1 MSSQGLE
8 PMPNPPLPNPA
19 ELGVIQ
25 SGVATFFGRPQTTL
39 DTLEGFRCAIAGVPW
54 DEGNAGRNGANY
66 GPRVFR
72 DTSSWFLGY
81 DAQRDFDLWEA
92 LPTADVGDVVVVPPN
107 AERTM
112 GFIADHVEAVRR
124 GGVFPVLVGGNHS
137 LAIGAAQGA
146 ARTVERMGYLS
157 IDAHLD
163 TAPDWQG
170 ERFMSGCPTF
180 RAAEI
185 PNVDPHNVV
194 VFGVHGWL
202 NPRSQAKAARDK
214 GISWYGVERIEEMGL
229 EKALGEAIAI
239 ASDGVDGLYVSFD
252 QDSIDASHFPGTGTP
267 EPGGMSSRDALK
279 VARLL
284 GRARPIAFDLVEL
297 APIYDLSG
305 ISSRLSCGIVMA
317 FLSGLVGQ

>member
-1 MSSQGLE
+1 
-8 PMPNPPLPNPA
+8 MPNPPLPDPA
-19 ELGVIQ
+19 EIGVIQ
-25 SGVATFFGRPQTTL
+25 SGVATYFGRPQRTL
-39 DTLEGFRCAIAGVPW
+39 DALEGFRCAIAGVPW

-81 DAQRDFDLWEA
+81 DAQRDFDLWAE
-92 LPTADVGDVVVVPPN
+92 LPTADVGDVVVLPPN
-107 AERTM
+107 AARTM
-112 GFIADHVEAVRR
+112 DFIADHVEAVRR
-124 GGVFPVLVGGNHS
+124 AGVFPVLVGGNHS
-137 LAIGAAQGA
+137 LAIGAARGA
-146 ARTVERMGYLS
+146 ARTVGRMGYLS

-170 ERFMSGCPTF
+170 EIYMSGCPTF

-185 PNVDPHNVV
+185 ANVDPHNVV

-202 NPRSQAKAARDK
+202 NPRSQVEAARER
-214 GISWYGVERIEEMGL
+214 GISWFGVERIEELGL
-229 EKALGEAIAI
+229 ESALAQAIAI

-267 EPGGMSSRDALK
+267 EPGGMTARDALK

-284 GRARPIAFDLVEL
+284 GRAHPIAFDLVEL
-297 APIYDLSG
+297 APVYDLSG
-305 ISSRLSCGIVMA
+305 ISPRLSCGLVMA
-317 FLSGLVGQ
+317 FLSGLVGR

>member
-1 MSSQGLE
+1 
-8 PMPNPPLPNPA
+8 MPNPPLPSSPPLDPG

-25 SGVATFFGRPQTTL
+25 SGVATFFGRPQVSVSNL
-39 DTLEGFRCAIAGVPW
+39 AGYRAAIAGVPW

-66 GPRVFR
+66 GPRVVR

-81 DAQRDFDLWEA
+81 DAQRDFDLWEE
-92 LPTADVGDVVVVPPN
+92 LPTADVGDVPVLPPN

-112 GFIADHVEAVRR
+112 EFLADHVETVRR
-124 GGVFPVLVGGNHS
+124 AGVFPVLVGGNHAI
-137 LAIGAAQGA
+137 AIGAARGA
-146 ARTVERMGYLS
+146 ARTVGRMGYLS

-163 TAPDWQG
+163 TAPHWQG
-170 ERFMSGCPTF
+170 ELYMSGCPTY

-202 NPRSQAKAARDK
+202 NPRSQIEAAREK
-214 GISWYGVERIEEMGL
+214 GISWFGVERIEELGL
-229 EKALGEAIAI
+229 ERALAQAIAT

-284 GRARPIAFDLVEL
+284 GRAKPIAFDLVEL
-297 APIYDLSG
+297 APIYDVSG
-305 ISSRLSCGIVMA
+305 ISPRLSCGIVMA
-317 FLSGLVGQ
+317 FLSGLVGR

>member
-1 MSSQGLE
+1 
-8 PMPNPPLPNPA
+8 MPNPPLPRSN

-25 SGVATFFGRPQTTL
+25 SGVATFFGRPQATIENL
-39 DTLEGFRCAIAGVPW
+39 SGYRCAIAGVPW

-81 DAQRDFDLWEA
+81 DAQRDFDLWDE
-92 LPTADVGDVVVVPPN
+92 LPTADVGDVLVLPPN

-112 GFIADHVEAVRR
+112 DSIADHVETVRR
-124 GGVFPVLVGGNHS
+124 AGVFPVLIGGNHA
-137 LAIGAAQGA
+137 LAIGSARGA
-146 ARTVERMGYLS
+146 ARTIGRMGYLS

-170 ERFMSGCPTF
+170 ERYMSGCPTF

-202 NPRSQAKAARDK
+202 NPRSQVEAAKAQ
-214 GISWYGVERIEEMGL
+214 GISWFGVERIETLGL
-229 EKALGEAIAI
+229 EPALAKAIAI

-267 EPGGMSSRDALK
+267 EPGGMTARDALK

-284 GRARPIAFDLVEL
+284 GQARPIAFDLVEL

-305 ISSRLSCGIVMA
+305 ISPRLSCAISMA
-317 FLSGLVGQ
+317 FLSGLVGR